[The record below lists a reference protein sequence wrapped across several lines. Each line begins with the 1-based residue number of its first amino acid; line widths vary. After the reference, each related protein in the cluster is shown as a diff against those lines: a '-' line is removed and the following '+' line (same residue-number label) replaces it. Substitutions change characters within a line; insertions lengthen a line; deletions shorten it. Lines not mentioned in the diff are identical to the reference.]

1 MLQRA
6 SCSRR
11 PDCCA
16 VYTTRTDSLYDV
28 LYVVSS
34 IVSVHKVALE
44 PGTHCRQSWIQVES
58 QQSQPCCFR
67 PIHSGDKVDRV
78 GNNVNRKKLLNS
90 SCCRF
95 VTKTGNKVDRIRRQ
109 STLLPICRQF
119 RRQSTLSPVCTGL
132 NGLHSASAASG
143 LQPIAACLMH
153 ISAKNSTLMLSA
165 CIQHGYRLI
174 NSSGMQ

>member
-44 PGTHCRQSWIQVES
+44 PGTHCRQSWIQDGRLCWKSTKSTTLLSPHTQWWQSRPSWQQCQPQKAVE
-58 QQSQPCCFR
+58 F
-67 PIHSGDKVDRV
+67 K
-78 GNNVNRKKLLNS
+78 
-90 SCCRF
+90 
-95 VTKTGNKVDRIRRQ
+95 
-109 STLLPICRQF
+109 LLPICHQNWQ
-119 RRQSTLSPVCTGL
+119 QSWPYTATVGFVANLSPVCTGL